1 MKHMQRILTAA
12 MSLAFAFPI
21 GAAAAN
27 ADEHAGHHPEKSAA
41 AGTPP
46 AATATPAADTRMDE
60 LRTRMRAM
68 REERDP
74 QKRMPMMDMQ
84 RKDMAAMMEQMGMA
98 GGGMMGAAG
107 GKDCMMMGRDG
118 KTPMKAARG
127 KGMPSDMGGGM
138 HGMMERHME
147 MMDMRMEMMQM
158 MMEQMAT
165 QKQAAPSPTK

>member
-1 MKHMQRILTAA
+1 MKHVQRTLTATA
-12 MSLAFAFPI
+12 LSLAFAFPI
-21 GAAAAN
+21 GAAAAE
-27 ADEHAGHHPEKSAA
+27 ADEHTGHHPEKSAA
-41 AGTPP
+41 AGTAP
-46 AATATPAADTRMDE
+46 AAAPATDTRMDD
-60 LRTRMRAM
+60 LRTRMRAL

-74 QKRMPMMDMQ
+74 QKRMAMMDMQ
-84 RKDMAAMMEQMGMA
+84 KKDMAAMMEQMGMA

-127 KGMPSDMGGGM
+127 KGMPSGMGGGM
-138 HGMMERHME
+138 HGMTERHME

-165 QKQAAPSPTK
+165 QKHSAPSPTK